1 MSMRRVMPFLLVLV
15 GLLAFAPAVAADT
28 IGSPRESFE
37 SVGLEAFDSVCGNQT
52 CTDTYVYAERQTTSS
67 GDIFTYACAD
77 QFTYSIRT
85 GRGMGGGGGCSDIPT
100 SALTVS
106 KDLSSASLAPVS
118 VDFCIRRQCNAITIS
133 ADLQATSGSATF
145 RSRYSENDG
154 TCTFTY
160 ADSGQR
166 QSAAGSITFDGAT
179 SAADGSIFSS
189 KTTVT
194 SKCR

>member
-1 MSMRRVMPFLLVLV
+1 VLPFLLVLA
-15 GLLAFAPAVAADT
+15 GLLAFAPAASADT
-28 IGSPRESFE
+28 VGPPRESFA
-37 SVGLEAFDSVCGNQT
+37 SVGLEAFESVCGNQT
-52 CTDTYVYAERQTTSS
+52 CTDTHVYAERQTTSS
-67 GDIFTYACAD
+67 GDTFIYACAD

-85 GRGMGGGGGCSDIPT
+85 GRGTGGGGCSDIPV

-106 KDLSSASLAPVS
+106 KDLSSASLSAVS
-118 VDFCIRRQCNAITIS
+118 VEFCVRRQCDQITIS
-133 ADLQATSGSATF
+133 AELQATGGSATF

-166 QSAAGSITFDGAT
+166 QFAAGSITWDGAT

>member
-1 MSMRRVMPFLLVLV
+1 MSMRRVMPILLVLI

-28 IGSPRESFE
+28 ASSPRESFE
-37 SVGLEAFDSVCGNQT
+37 SVGFDAYSSVCGAQS

-67 GDIFTYACAD
+67 GDTFTYACTD
-77 QFTYSIRT
+77 RFTYNIRT
-85 GRGMGGGGGCSDIPT
+85 GRGTGGGGCSDIPA

-106 KDLSSASLAPVS
+106 KDLSSASLAPTS
-118 VDFCIRRQCNAITIS
+118 VDVCTRRQCDPITIS
-133 ADLQATSGSATF
+133 AELQATGGSATF
-145 RSRYSENDG
+145 RSRYTESDG
-154 TCTFTY
+154 TCTYTY

-166 QSAAGSITFDGAT
+166 QYAAGSITWDGAT
-179 SAADGSIFSS
+179 SDAQGSIFSS

>member
-1 MSMRRVMPFLLVLV
+1 MSMRRVMPILLVLV

-28 IGSPRESFE
+28 VGSPRESFQ
-37 SVGLEAFDSVCGNQT
+37 SVGLEAFNSVCGNQT
-52 CTDTYVYAERQTTSS
+52 CTDTHVYAERQTTSS
-67 GDIFTYACAD
+67 GDTFAYACAD
-77 QFTYSIRT
+77 RFTYSVRT
-85 GRGMGGGGGCSDIPT
+85 GRGMGGGGGCSDIPA

-106 KDLSSASLAPVS
+106 KDLSSASLSSVS
-118 VDFCIRRQCNAITIS
+118 VEFCIRRQCDQVTIS
-133 ADLQATSGSATF
+133 AELQATGGSATF

-166 QSAAGSITFDGAT
+166 QFAAGSITWDGAT

>member
-1 MSMRRVMPFLLVLV
+1 MSMRRVMPILLVLV

-37 SVGLEAFDSVCGNQT
+37 SVGLEAFDSVCGAQT
-52 CTDTYVYAERQTTSS
+52 CTDTYVYAQHQTTSS
-67 GDIFTYACAD
+67 GDTFTYACTD
-77 QFTYSIRT
+77 RFTYNIRT
-85 GRGMGGGGGCSDIPT
+85 GRGTGGGGCSDIPA

-106 KDLSSASLAPVS
+106 KDLSSASLAPTS
-118 VDFCIRRQCNAITIS
+118 VDFCIRRQCDSITIS
-133 ADLQATSGSATF
+133 AELQATGGSATF
-145 RSRYSENDG
+145 RSRYTDSDG

-160 ADSGQR
+160 AESGQR
-166 QSAAGSITFDGAT
+166 LYAAGSITWDGTT

-189 KTTVT
+189 KTTFT

>member
-1 MSMRRVMPFLLVLV
+1 MRRVMPILLVLV

-37 SVGLEAFDSVCGNQT
+37 SVGLEAFNSVCGAQT
-52 CTDTYVYAERQTTSS
+52 CTDTYVYAEHQTTSS
-67 GDIFTYACAD
+67 GDTFTYACTD
-77 QFTYSIRT
+77 QFTYNIRT
-85 GRGMGGGGGCSDIPT
+85 GRGTGGGGCSEIPA

-106 KDLSSASLAPVS
+106 KDLSSASLAPTS
-118 VDFCIRRQCNAITIS
+118 VEFCVRRQCDTITIS
-133 ADLQATSGSATF
+133 AELQATSGSATF
-145 RSRYSENDG
+145 RSRYTENDG
-154 TCTFTY
+154 TCTYTY

-166 QSAAGSITFDGAT
+166 QYAAGSITWDGTT